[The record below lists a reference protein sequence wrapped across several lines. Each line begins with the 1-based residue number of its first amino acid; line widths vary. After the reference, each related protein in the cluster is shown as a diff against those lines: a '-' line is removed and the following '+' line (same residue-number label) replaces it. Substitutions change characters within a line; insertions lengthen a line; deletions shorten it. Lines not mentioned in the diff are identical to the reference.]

1 MAKGLESLRPLL
13 TFFQPLQ
20 IQVGNMSLFFD
31 PATLAETLAKI
42 YNNLKNYSYFSSDLE
57 KLIES
62 INSNDEM
69 SDDLIITNSYEFDFV
84 LDSTDTIDV
93 LSADKLIKLNSDLE
107 NIVESNE
114 SECLTRN
121 KYLLRSMLKYDESE
135 LANSFFYNRPD
146 TSYPLSC
153 VYNDTEISCSIKTG
167 TTIFNLLVAKNLYF
181 DKYSPPADPDECF
194 IQVEFS
200 KPIDIQPARAMAYA
214 YLFELSSNLNLIFE
228 PTPRPKAGNFEFD
241 DEVNSGAVRL
251 RPLLLGKGL
260 FELESLFI
268 RADFLDDNDFKALTY
283 IKILEYISQTTV
295 RKETNERII
304 SKLYDNNALR
314 PDATFVLE
322 LQNIFTELQKY
333 NHDKESISATIRTC
347 CKYNELKSLL
357 TDFFIKKITKSKD
370 QEPVDTISKIIVS
383 TRNNIA
389 HAKVNYKK
397 TGYECPK
404 EEMHTL
410 CTVLKKISYQAIR
423 WFSLQGEDIRI
434 FE

>member
-1 MAKGLESLRPLL
+1 
-13 TFFQPLQ
+13 
-20 IQVGNMSLFFD
+20 MSLTFD
-31 PATLAETLAKI
+31 PATLAETLTKI
-42 YNNLKNYSYFSSDLE
+42 YNNLKNYSYVSSDLE
-57 KLIES
+57 DLIES
-62 INSNDEM
+62 MKSKDEL

-84 LDSTDTIDV
+84 LDNTDSIDV
-93 LSADKLIKLNSDLE
+93 ISVKKLIQLNSDLE

-114 SECLTRN
+114 SECLTRK
-121 KYLLRSMLKYDESE
+121 KYLLRAMLKYDDSE
-135 LANSFFYNRPD
+135 LAYSFFYNRPE
-146 TSYPLSC
+146 TSYPLAC

-181 DKYSPPADPDECF
+181 DKYSPPAGPDECF

-200 KPIDIQPARAMAYA
+200 KPIDIQSARAMAYA

-228 PTPRPKAGNFEFD
+228 PTPRPKAGNFDLD
-241 DEVNSGAVRL
+241 DEVDSTVRL

-283 IKILEYISQTTV
+283 IKILEYISQTIV
-295 RKETNERII
+295 KKETNERII
-304 SKLYDNNALR
+304 SKLYESDALR
-314 PDATFVLE
+314 PNATFVLE
-322 LQNIFTELQKY
+322 LQNIFSELQKY

-347 CKYNELKSLL
+347 CKYIELKSFL
-357 TDFFIKKITKSKD
+357 TDFFIKKITKNKD
-370 QEPVDTISKIIVS
+370 QEQIDTLSKIIVA

-397 TGYECPK
+397 TGYECPE

-410 CTVLKKISYQAIR
+410 CTVLKKLSYQAIR

>member
-1 MAKGLESLRPLL
+1 
-13 TFFQPLQ
+13 
-20 IQVGNMSLFFD
+20 MSLIFA
-31 PATLAETLAKI
+31 PTSLAETLTKI
-42 YNNLKNYSYFSSDLE
+42 HNKLNDYSYFSSDLTDILE
-57 KLIES
+57 AM
-62 INSNDEM
+62 NSNDEL
-69 SDDLIITNSYEFDFV
+69 SDDIIITNSYEFDFT
-84 LDSTDTIDV
+84 LDYTDSTDA
-93 LSADKLIKLNSDLE
+93 LSVDKLIKLNFDLE
-107 NIVESNE
+107 NIIVSNE
-114 SECLTRN
+114 SECLTKD
-121 KYLLRSMLKYDESE
+121 KYFLRAMLKYNESE
-135 LANSFFYNRPD
+135 LANSFFYDRPD
-146 TSYPLSC
+146 TSYPLESIF
-153 VYNDTEISCSIKTG
+153 NDIEISCSIKTG
-167 TTIFNLLVAKNLYF
+167 VTIFNLLVAKNLYF

-200 KPIDIQPARAMAYA
+200 TPIDIQPARAMAYA

-228 PTPRPKAGNFEFD
+228 PTPRPKAGNSEFD

-357 TDFFIKKITKSKD
+357 TDFFIKKIAKSKD
-370 QEPVDTISKIIVS
+370 QEPIDTISKIIVL